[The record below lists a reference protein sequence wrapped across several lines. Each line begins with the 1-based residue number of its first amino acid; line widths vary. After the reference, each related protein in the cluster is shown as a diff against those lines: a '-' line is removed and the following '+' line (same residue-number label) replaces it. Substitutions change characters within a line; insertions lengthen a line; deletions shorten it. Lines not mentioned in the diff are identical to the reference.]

1 MTMDI
6 TKSVAFTGHRSERIF
21 QVRMLYLYLDIV
33 SQVKRLYSLGY
44 RYFLS
49 GMAEGFDLLA
59 AQAVADLKMEYTDIR
74 LIAVVPFRRQSDRYR
89 PENKSLYDRIMKT
102 ADETV
107 ILREDYCKGCFHHRN
122 DYLIDNSEIVLAYWD
137 KQPYGGTY
145 WLGEEQHLAV
155 ISTLLTILFHN
166 HKVISIWIK
175 VIIYP

>member
-6 TKSVAFTGHRSERIF
+6 TKSVAFTGHRSERIL

-33 SQVKRLYSLGY
+33 SQVRRLYSLGY

-59 AQAVADLKMEYTDIR
+59 AQAVADLKMKYTDIR

-137 KQPYGGTY
+137 KHPYGGTY
-145 WLGEEQHLAV
+145 
-155 ISTLLTILFHN
+155 
-166 HKVISIWIK
+166 
-175 VIIYP
+175 YCRY